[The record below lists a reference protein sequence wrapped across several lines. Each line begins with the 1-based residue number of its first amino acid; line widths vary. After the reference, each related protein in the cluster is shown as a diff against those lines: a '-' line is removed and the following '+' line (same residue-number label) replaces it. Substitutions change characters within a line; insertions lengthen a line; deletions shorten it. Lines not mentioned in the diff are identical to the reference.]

1 MASPLIGNFI
11 ASSFEKEISWITK
24 EIINFLDMGLLP
36 EDIIVVALDD
46 RHMRN
51 YFRYLSESLA
61 SHEISV
67 NNIHADPY
75 SEPPFSISG
84 KITLSTVYRAKGN
97 EAAVVFALGVDALS
111 LRLRADRN
119 KIFAAFTRTK
129 AWLRVSGLGD
139 SARRVAVE
147 IDTALRNFHLKFKMP
162 DISEIDLIQ
171 RDLSKRSIKAKKI
184 RNEYIQKLKDEGFT
198 EDEIAD
204 ILSLEEKDE

>member
-1 MASPLIGNFI
+1 
-11 ASSFEKEISWITK
+11 
-24 EIINFLDMGLLP
+24 MGLLP

-97 EAAVVFALGVDALS
+97 EAAVV
-111 LRLRADRN
+111 LR
-119 KIFAAFTRTK
+119 
-129 AWLRVSGLGD
+129 
-139 SARRVAVE
+139 
-147 IDTALRNFHLKFKMP
+147 
-162 DISEIDLIQ
+162 
-171 RDLSKRSIKAKKI
+171 
-184 RNEYIQKLKDEGFT
+184 
-198 EDEIAD
+198 
-204 ILSLEEKDE
+204 